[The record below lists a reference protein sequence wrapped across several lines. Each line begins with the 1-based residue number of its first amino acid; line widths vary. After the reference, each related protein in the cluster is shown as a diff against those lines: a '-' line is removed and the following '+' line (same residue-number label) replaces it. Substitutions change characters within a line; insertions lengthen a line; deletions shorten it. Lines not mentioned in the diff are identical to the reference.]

1 MALGTNSS
9 FAGVAFFCAADSYTR
24 QDDASSVVTLA
35 LVFNTAADYDGLR
48 AHVCRGVAARA
59 MLDGSVV
66 VDLFGGSAGTLAY
79 PDRPGGL
86 TAALQRLSVASRTP
100 TGLLKAKAE
109 FVLTS

>member
-9 FAGVAFFCAADSYTR
+9 FAGVSFFASGDSYTR
-24 QDDASSVVTLA
+24 QDDASSVLTLSV
-35 LVFNTAADYDGLR
+35 VFPARSDYDGLR
-48 AHVCRGVAARA
+48 AKVCRGVAARA

-79 PDRPGGL
+79 PDQPGGL
-86 TAALQRLSVASRTP
+86 TAALQRLSIASRTP
-100 TGLLKAKAE
+100 TGLLKATAE